1 MIQPKAPVQT
11 YSGKINYN
19 LSTGTNPANMNV
31 LLIDDDRIFNLLN
44 KKTLERM
51 SMVDEIHIALNGE
64 EALDLIN
71 DYFQGSRNMPDIILL
86 DLNMPIMDGFGFI
99 EAFQRLNANGKQNV
113 RIVIVSSSQ
122 DPRDIERAKAFGITD
137 YLTKPVT
144 EQQLW
149 NALGVPPADD
159 KKTFGNRGA

>member
-1 MIQPKAPVQT
+1 
-11 YSGKINYN
+11 
-19 LSTGTNPANMNV
+19 MNV

-51 SMVDEIHIALNGE
+51 SMVDEIHIALNGK

-71 DYFQGSRNMPDIILL
+71 DYFQGSRTMPDIILL

-99 EAFQRLNANGKQNV
+99 EAFQRLQVNGKHNV

-122 DPRDIERAKAFGITD
+122 DPKDIERAKAFGIKD

-149 NALGVPPADD
+149 KALGI
-159 KKTFGNRGA
+159 TS